1 LPGRMARVARDMI
14 EIRNAD
20 LERDLPVVRDL
31 WLEYLGWGNDEME
44 ARHGFRLPVHETVE
58 HDVANIGK
66 FEPPHGRILLAFDE
80 GAAVGIACMQ
90 RIGPTV
96 AEVKRMYVRPSSR
109 RGGLG
114 RALLERIIDA
124 AVAAG
129 YRSIRL
135 DSPDFMG
142 AAHALYR
149 SSGFVDTGPY
159 AESEIPD
166 AYKKHWVFMEKVL

>member
-1 LPGRMARVARDMI
+1 MI

-31 WLEYLGWGNDEME
+31 WLEYLKWGNDEME
-44 ARHGFRLPVHETVE
+44 ARHGFRLPVHEAVE
-58 HDVANIGK
+58 RDVANIGK
-66 FEPPHGRILLAFDE
+66 FEPPDGCILLAFDE
-80 GAAVGIACMQ
+80 GAALGIACMQ
-90 RIGPTV
+90 RIGPAV

-124 AVAAG
+124 AASAG

-149 SSGFVDTGPY
+149 SSGFEGTGPY

-166 AYKKHWVFMEKVL
+166 EYKKHWVFMEKVL

>member
-1 LPGRMARVARDMI
+1 MV

-20 LERDLPVVRDL
+20 LARDLPAVRSL
-31 WLEYLGWGNDEME
+31 WLDYLGWGNDEME
-44 ARHGFRLPVHETVE
+44 ARHGFRLPVHEAVE
-58 HDVANIGK
+58 RDVANIGK
-66 FEPPHGRILLAFDE
+66 FEPPDGRIVLAFDD

-90 RIGPTV
+90 RIGPDI

-114 RALLERIIDA
+114 RTLLERIIDA
-124 AVAAG
+124 AASAG
-129 YRSIRL
+129 YGSIRL

-166 AYKKHWVFMEKVL
+166 EYKKHWVFMEKVL